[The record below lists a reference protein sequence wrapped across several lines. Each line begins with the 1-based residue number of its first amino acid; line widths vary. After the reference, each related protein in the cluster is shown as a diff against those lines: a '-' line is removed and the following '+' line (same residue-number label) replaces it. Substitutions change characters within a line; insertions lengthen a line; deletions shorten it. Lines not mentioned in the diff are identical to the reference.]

1 MTLDYFVLFTL
12 PGGRH
17 AEVHETSYL
26 HRVIRIK
33 KIKKKERERISINI
47 NQFKKEEN
55 TREIVSPLLNLSLYS
70 SINLKRRQ

>member
-33 KIKKKERERISINI
+33 KIKRKKEREFLNI
-47 NQFKKEEN
+47 NQLKKEEN
-55 TREIVSPLLNLSLYS
+55 TIVSPL
-70 SINLKRRQ
+70 